1 MKEMIHDEKSKCP
14 DLKVQNHAKSENT
27 NSIRYIYI
35 SSIYIKDTP
44 FHFVVMIMQQMH
56 VCELYQGFY
65 LSIYFKKGVKC
76 KNISIL
82 YLYNIYN
89 RQPY

>member
-1 MKEMIHDEKSKCP
+1 M
-14 DLKVQNHAKSENT
+14 QNPKIQIDMHIKGKY
-27 NSIRYIYI
+27 IIYI

-44 FHFVVMIMQQMH
+44 FHFVVMIIQQMH